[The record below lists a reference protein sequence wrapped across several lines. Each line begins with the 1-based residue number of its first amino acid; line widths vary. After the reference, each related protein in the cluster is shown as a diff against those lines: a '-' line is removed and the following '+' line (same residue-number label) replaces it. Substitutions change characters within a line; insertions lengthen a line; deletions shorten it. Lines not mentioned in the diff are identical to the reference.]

1 MQNHVDLLPPPPLAD
16 LAARQTIA
24 LFLDFDGT
32 LVDLA
37 PAPDQIRVPPDLTQN
52 LQRLQQNL
60 DGRLAIITGRSLAD
74 LDGFLGPNDI
84 PAVGSHGAEYR
95 GAPPSKP
102 PMSRASLQSVAKL
115 HKMIPKL
122 FVEHKPYGLAVHYR
136 QEPATAS
143 RVYKVMEKIAAFE
156 KLAIKPGKM
165 LVEIGPSTANKG
177 TAVTNLMRTDPF
189 VGSMPIFIGDDLTD
203 EDGFQAVCALQGLA
217 ILVGGQRTSAASF
230 RLGGPSDVRTW
241 LSV

>member
-1 MQNHVDLLPPPPLAD
+1 MQNDVDLPPPPPLAD

-37 PAPDQIRVPPDLTQN
+37 SAPDQIKTPPDLMQN
-52 LQRLQQNL
+52 LQRLHQNL

-84 PAVGSHGAEYR
+84 PVVGSHGAEYR
-95 GAPPSKP
+95 GAPLPKRPLSL
-102 PMSRASLQSVAKL
+102 ASLQSVAKL
-115 HKMIPKL
+115 HEKIPAL
-122 FVEHKPYGLAVHYR
+122 FIEHKPYGLAVHYR
-136 QEPATAS
+136 QEPAAAS

-177 TAVTNLMRTDPF
+177 SAVTNLMRTVPF

-203 EDGFQAVCALQGLA
+203 EDGFRAVCALKGLA
-217 ILVGGQRTSAASF
+217 ILVGSQRASAAFF
-230 RLGGPSDVRTW
+230 RLPGPSDVRTW